1 MSIDRWM
8 DKVDVVHIQNGILL
22 SHKNKWDHAICSD
35 MNGARYYHT
44 NEVNQKEIKISYD
57 ITYLNIQNDT
67 NELIYKTE
75 KVS

>member
-44 NEVNQKEIKISYD
+44 NEVNQKEK
-57 ITYLNIQNDT
+57 
-67 NELIYKTE
+67 
-75 KVS
+75 